1 MNGKVKSMDKNLKRL
16 LAVLLCAVMLV
27 TICACGNTE
36 PPIDSSNET
45 TSGESM
51 TPGES
56 TAPSDMTTPGVTSSE
71 QIYLPLEEI
80 KNAIKIE
87 ASPVSETREIPLLII
102 LVNYDANG
110 NGVNDYDEN
119 EPDKLYSDKSQ
130 PYYGEQWAGT
140 SVTDHYNLY
149 FGDGYSLTNY
159 YNELSMGAFRFVPI
173 EFDQMPEDSKVPN
186 GVIEVTVNIPHP
198 TASGN
203 AQGTITKVFSACDPY
218 IDFSKLDTNKNGKID
233 EMELGVVIL
242 NPGADASSSSGKTGV
257 NANSSRFHFEVWG
270 TSQGLSA
277 YLDGMTFSK
286 VSNVGEYKTV
296 GTILPI
302 GVPTHELAHNLGA
315 EDLYDRNVNAT
326 GGTISGWPRAYYF
339 SLQCNG
345 NSCGYGS
352 MPSYLDPYQ
361 RIYLGWAEERVVE
374 DGVYTIYST
383 CTNKYTVLRVN
394 TPDPDEYYLIEI
406 RLKEGFEQ
414 SLTSGTSEGG
424 IMVWHIDEGINRK
437 YFESGMAS
445 SSYADAS
452 TGKRHDP
459 GIVPL
464 FRGAFD
470 AAGQLMVSTNPS
482 DPFYYLSDDVST
494 AIFNSGDFRSVTN
507 GTQSLNSYPSSW
519 EGKQN
524 YNLKIEV
531 LSEPGQEMTIKIT
544 SGTKDYAPVLS
555 ASYSAKTYDS
565 ITVQGK
571 IEALNQAVISEYGV
585 ILSTSKDFSENVI
598 TKTAT
603 VAGDGTFTALFDGL
617 TADTRYYYKVYVN
630 SDSGYAEATGD
641 TPTSSAP
648 QEKTYVTIS
657 LYSDADAKKYD
668 FKVNYGNKLV
678 ISTGWLNSI
687 ANKKPGYKLEG
698 WYYDAAFT
706 KPYDMNTVLE
716 KGTADFSLY
725 AKWVEN

>member
-1 MNGKVKSMDKNLKRL
+1 MNVYSCWLTRQPRYGIIGAYFMNGKVKFMDKNLKRL

-27 TICACGNTE
+27 TVCACGNTE
-36 PPIDSSNET
+36 PPVESSAET
-45 TSGESM
+45 TSGES
-51 TPGES
+51 T
-56 TAPSDMTTPGVTSSE
+56 TAPEVTTPGATSSE
-71 QIYLPLEEI
+71 EIRLPLEEI
-80 KNAIKIE
+80 ANAIKIE
-87 ASPVSETREIPLLII
+87 ASPVTETREIPLLII
-102 LVNYDANG
+102 LANFDANG

-119 EPDKLYSDKSQ
+119 EPDKLYSDKTK

-140 SVTDHYNLY
+140 SVTDHYDLY

-173 EFDQMPEDSKVPN
+173 EFDVMPENSEVPN
-186 GVIEVTVNIPHP
+186 GIIEVTVNIPHP

-203 AQGTITKVFSACDPY
+203 AQGSITKIFSACDPY
-218 IDFSKLDTNKNGKID
+218 IDFSKLDTNGNGKID

-242 NPGADASSSSGKTGV
+242 NSGADASSSSGKTGV
-257 NANSSRFHFEVWG
+257 NTQSPRFHFEVWG
-270 TSQGLSA
+270 TSQGLNA
-277 YLDGMTFSK
+277 NLDGVTFSK

-326 GGTISGWPRAYYF
+326 GGTITGWPRAYYF
-339 SLQCNG
+339 SLQSSG
-345 NSCGYGS
+345 NNCGYGS

-383 CTNKYTVLRVN
+383 RTNKYTVLRVN

-414 SLTSGTSEGG
+414 KLTSGDSKGG
-424 IMVWHIDEGINRK
+424 IMVWHIDEGINRR

-470 AAGQLMVSTNPS
+470 TAGQLMVSTNPS

-494 AIFNSGDFRSVTN
+494 AIFNSGDFRSATN

-524 YNLKIEV
+524 YNLTPDNFHPFHLIFSVLAVLKI
-531 LSEPGQEMTIKIT
+531 LQHPKAS
-544 SGTKDYAPVLS
+544 S
-555 ASYSAKTYDS
+555 ASIIHGSVFHS
-565 ITVQGK
+565 
-571 IEALNQAVISEYGV
+571 
-585 ILSTSKDFSENVI
+585 
-598 TKTAT
+598 
-603 VAGDGTFTALFDGL
+603 
-617 TADTRYYYKVYVN
+617 
-630 SDSGYAEATGD
+630 
-641 TPTSSAP
+641 
-648 QEKTYVTIS
+648 
-657 LYSDADAKKYD
+657 
-668 FKVNYGNKLV
+668 
-678 ISTGWLNSI
+678 
-687 ANKKPGYKLEG
+687 
-698 WYYDAAFT
+698 
-706 KPYDMNTVLE
+706 
-716 KGTADFSLY
+716 
-725 AKWVEN
+725 